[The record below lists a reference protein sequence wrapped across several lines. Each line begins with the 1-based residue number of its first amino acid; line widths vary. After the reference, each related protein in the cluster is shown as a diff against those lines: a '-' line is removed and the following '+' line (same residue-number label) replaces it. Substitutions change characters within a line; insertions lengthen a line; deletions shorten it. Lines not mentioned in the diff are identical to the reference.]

1 MEREF
6 FIDVPEMGGI
16 LRKKK
21 NWKLKD
27 LIESYKIAYCGK
39 IGVEYMHISDR
50 DTCNWIRD
58 AFEGLQFETVPKSER
73 IVNLDRILWAEM
85 FGTFLE

>member
-1 MEREF
+1 LTKLLDFHHYGFTEADLEREF
-6 FIDVPEMGGI
+6 YLDVPELGGI

-27 LIESYKIAYCGK
+27 LIEAYKKAYCGK

-58 AFEGLQFETVPKSER
+58 AFEGLQFETVP
-73 IVNLDRILWAEM
+73 
-85 FGTFLE
+85 